1 MVTGTNGV
9 WYNSHAQNLRLLEKE
24 REFLRQRQ
32 EEIRKQQAMDLQIDP
47 FLSGLTQDHTRQ
59 ESSDSGLSL
68 SSNNVSLPH
77 SGDFL
82 GNLDENMDC
91 ISGEFSF
98 LYSFFNLAL
107 RTT

>member
-1 MVTGTNGV
+1 MRN
-9 WYNSHAQNLRLLEKE
+9 N
-24 REFLRQRQ
+24 
-32 EEIRKQQAMDLQIDP
+32 QQAMDLQIDP

-68 SSNNVSLPH
+68 SSNNLSLPH

-91 ISGEFSF
+91 ISGECFGHPC
-98 LYSFFNLAL
+98 YAVYNYN
-107 RTT
+107 